1 MGGTISVK
9 SKMGEG
15 SEFSVELELE
25 SLENEEGFA
34 ESEDDEIS
42 VSGYRVL
49 LVEDNE
55 INAEIASLI
64 LSQYGLEVER
74 AENGL
79 IGFEQVC
86 NHPLGHYDAVLMDIQ
101 MPVMNGY
108 ESTERIR
115 ALDGAYYKSLPII
128 AMSANAYDEDVKD
141 CLEAG
146 MNAHIAKPF
155 NPDDLIRL
163 LNKHLKGKA

>member
-1 MGGTISVK
+1 MVADT
-9 SKMGEG
+9 
-15 SEFSVELELE
+15 
-25 SLENEEGFA
+25 
-34 ESEDDEIS
+34 
-42 VSGYRVL
+42 
-49 LVEDNE
+49 
-55 INAEIASLI
+55 
-64 LSQYGLEVER
+64 
-74 AENGL
+74 AENGKIAVEML
-79 IGFEQVC
+79 KEKG
-86 NHPLGHYDAVLMDIQ
+86 PSYYDAILMDIQ